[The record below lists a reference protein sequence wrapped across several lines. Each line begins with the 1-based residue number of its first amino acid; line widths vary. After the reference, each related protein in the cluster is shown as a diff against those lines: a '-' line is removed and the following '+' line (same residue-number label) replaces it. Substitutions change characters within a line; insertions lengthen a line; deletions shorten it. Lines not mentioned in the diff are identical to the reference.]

1 MKLRHLWNAWHKNIE
16 NEKQGGKLMS
26 KILNRM
32 QYFDQSKAFQHWQQ
46 FVVSAKERD
55 GENKTFGSS
64 NIGAVLNRIVKRR
77 KAIYMHQLKIR
88 TERRDFK

>member
-32 QYFDQSKAFQHWQQ
+32 QYFDQSKAFQHW
-46 FVVSAKERD
+46 
-55 GENKTFGSS
+55 
-64 NIGAVLNRIVKRR
+64 
-77 KAIYMHQLKIR
+77 
-88 TERRDFK
+88 